1 MPPAEAP
8 GSFLQACPFPASHPA
23 PRPQGTPLLTP
34 LSINQFE
41 VKSSYLFPFLHFFPQ
56 RRPRAA
62 SLPQALAFTLKA
74 PCLPP
79 FSESTPATCVWE
91 AVRGVLICG
100 GTLRTGRCLKNLKI
114 SFKALR
120 GFLFATSRAG
130 RVPGRG
136 WEECGQG
143 RGQVRDL
150 GPLPRGPKL
159 NRCLWRVLKIS
170 PS

>member
-74 PCLPP
+74 PRLPP
-79 FSESTPATCVWE
+79 FSESTPATRVWE

-130 RVPGRG
+130 EGAWAGMGGMWARTRTGEG
-136 WEECGQG
+136 FGT
-143 RGQVRDL
+143 
-150 GPLPRGPKL
+150 
-159 NRCLWRVLKIS
+159 S
-170 PS
+170 PSRSQIKQVGVFGGF